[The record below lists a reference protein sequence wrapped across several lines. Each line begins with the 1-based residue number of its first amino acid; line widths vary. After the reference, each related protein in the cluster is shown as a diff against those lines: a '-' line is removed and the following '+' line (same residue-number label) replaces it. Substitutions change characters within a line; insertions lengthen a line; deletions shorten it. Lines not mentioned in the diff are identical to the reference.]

1 MEDKIVGKRI
11 KALNFEQI
19 ISLKKLGKG
28 NPTPWNKAA

>member
-11 KALNFEQI
+11 KALNFERI
-19 ISLKKLGKG
+19 ISLQKLGKG